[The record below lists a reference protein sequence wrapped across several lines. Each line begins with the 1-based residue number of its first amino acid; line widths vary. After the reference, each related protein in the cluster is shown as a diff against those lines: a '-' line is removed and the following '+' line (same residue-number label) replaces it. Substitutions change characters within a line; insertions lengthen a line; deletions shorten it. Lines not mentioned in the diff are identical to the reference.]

1 MARSGRRTLARF
13 GRPYPAIRRFACG
26 VACRGAHPLPGRG
39 AAVSRRCGKLSP
51 PDGAAGLRRNPVDC
65 GADASRTA
73 SGPACRPA
81 PQGGRKALPA
91 ADERRGCGRR
101 RGHGGGRAARRH
113 ARTPHGVLPERVV
126 APAGRIGTPHGDRF
140 RAGQS
145 RAVVAAA
152 FQAGTPA
159 EKPAGGRCRVAF
171 RRGGGVSA
179 QRRPGRGDV
188 HGPAGGAGLGVGIR
202 WAERPGRGGIRDA
215 GLESQLAGR
224 HQFSA
229 VVRRRGGH
237 PRLGRAALPPLPDP
251 VEGRE
256 RRCRRLSD
264 RVRGDCRHCA
274 ARFAHVRRRAAGRT
288 GGQSAGHRAGRGR
301 GVRRRIV
308 DARTRRI
315 PRPGVRVR
323 HGERRRRD
331 QRAGPADRLAA
342 RRCGRLHPRRMADGG
357 GLRRFCA
364 CDPCGVER
372 RTEKNVPLRT

>member
-73 SGPACRPA
+73 SGPACGPA

-171 RRGGGVSA
+171 S
-179 QRRPGRGDV
+179 
-188 HGPAGGAGLGVGIR
+188 
-202 WAERPGRGGIRDA
+202 
-215 GLESQLAGR
+215 S
-224 HQFSA
+224 
-229 VVRRRGGH
+229 RRRGFRPAPSG
-237 PRLGRAALPPLPDP
+237 P
-251 VEGRE
+251 
-256 RRCRRLSD
+256 RRC
-264 RVRGDCRHCA
+264 
-274 ARFAHVRRRAAGRT
+274 ARSCRRRWP
-288 GGQSAGHRAGRGR
+288 
-301 GVRRRIV
+301 RRRN
-308 DARTRRI
+308 TL
-315 PRPGVRVR
+315 G
-323 HGERRRRD
+323 
-331 QRAGPADRLAA
+331 
-342 RRCGRLHPRRMADGG
+342 
-357 GLRRFCA
+357 
-364 CDPCGVER
+364 
-372 RTEKNVPLRT
+372 

>member
-73 SGPACRPA
+73 SGPACGPA

-101 RGHGGGRAARRH
+101 RGHGGGRAAGH
-113 ARTPHGVLPERVV
+113 HTRTSCGLLAERAV
-126 APAGRIGTPHGDRF
+126 APAGGVGTAHGDRF
-140 RAGQS
+140 HTGQS
-145 RAVVAAA
+145 RTVVAAPL
-152 FQAGTPA
+152 QTGTSA
-159 EKPAGGRCRVAF
+159 KKPAGGRCRVAF
-171 RRGGGVSA
+171 RRGGGISA
-179 QRRPGRGDV
+179 QRHPGRGDV
-188 HGPAGGAGLGVGIR
+188 HGFADGAGVGVGIR
-202 WAERPGRGGIRDA
+202 GTERSGRSGIRHAD
-215 GLESQLAGR
+215 LEPQLAGR
-224 HQFSA
+224 HQLSA

-256 RRCRRLSD
+256 RRRRRLSD

-274 ARFAHVRRRAAGRT
+274 ACFAHVRRRAAGRT
-288 GGQSAGHRAGRGR
+288 GG
-301 GVRRRIV
+301 
-308 DARTRRI
+308 
-315 PRPGVRVR
+315 
-323 HGERRRRD
+323 
-331 QRAGPADRLAA
+331 
-342 RRCGRLHPRRMADGG
+342 
-357 GLRRFCA
+357 
-364 CDPCGVER
+364 
-372 RTEKNVPLRT
+372 